1 MDYKYIEQLLERYW
15 NCETSL
21 QEEQI
26 LRAFFQQED
35 IPSHLQSYRHLFQME
50 EEFSKAHLG
59 QDFDERVLELV
70 GEKTEEDSSVRARRL
85 SFSRRLAP
93 FYKAAGMIAV
103 ILVIGMAAQHSF
115 QSTEPDTSMQFTQQ
129 AEEDSSLEFSLTPD
143 AAVQTSSIPSTVPT
157 DTINQVLQ
165 DQTDEMSR

>member
-1 MDYKYIEQLLERYW
+1 MDYKYIDQLLERYW
-15 NCETSL
+15 NCETTI

-35 IPSHLQSYRHLFQME
+35 IPAYLQSYRHLFKVE
-50 EEFSKAHLG
+50 EEFSQVHLD
-59 QDFDERVLELV
+59 QNFDERMLALV
-70 GEKTEEDSSVRARRL
+70 GEKMEDNTVKARRL

-115 QSTEPDTSMQFTQQ
+115 QSTEPDNSVQFTQQ
-129 AEEDSSLEFSLTPD
+129 EEGDSSLEFTLTPD
-143 AAVQTSSIPSTVPT
+143 AAVQTSSIPATVPT

-165 DQTDEMSR
+165 DQNDEMSR